1 MWGASPAVSAVD
13 LGCSSNDM
21 RRVCDHRRLHQQQKQ
36 NLQLAV
42 ARLQNLA
49 RPIHDWNQYTRA
61 EWYAL
66 NATFGVHVAR
76 GYLSVTTA
84 ASVKFGLKLA

>member
-21 RRVCDHRRLHQQQKQ
+21 RCVCDHRRLCQQQKQ
-36 NLQLAV
+36 NLQLEI

-49 RPIHDWNQYTRA
+49 RPNHDWNQYIRA

-66 NATFGVHVAR
+66 NATFGVNVAQ
-76 GYLSVTTA
+76 GCLSVLTA